1 MNVKYKD
8 RDRHLFQEKKCLSPF
23 ISLTF
28 ILAKFILS
36 NQESINYPGK
46 DEKKMKKWVFV
57 LILPFFAI
65 SFYLA
70 NLEILE
76 GTEKAQQREQ
86 VFPVAQEIDKLISS
100 ALEEFEKGKADKAAG
115 FLLDAVLLSRPRQ
128 AMPKGFEEKVMGA
141 KEQFSKG
148 NFEQG
153 VEMTTEAYQIFKT
166 AAQSP
171 MAGQEKKSKAQKKEE
186 IAPLA
191 ETVKKRILLARQKFQ
206 EGNADQGV
214 LLLLEAIQLTSPG

>member
-1 MNVKYKD
+1 
-8 RDRHLFQEKKCLSPF
+8 
-23 ISLTF
+23 
-28 ILAKFILS
+28 
-36 NQESINYPGK
+36 
-46 DEKKMKKWVFV
+46 MKKWVSV
-57 LILPFFAI
+57 LILPFLAI
-65 SFYLA
+65 SFYPG

-100 ALEEFEKGKADKAAG
+100 ALEHFEKGKADKG
-115 FLLDAVLLSRPRQ
+115 VSSLLDAVLLTRPRQ

-153 VEMTTEAYQIFKT
+153 VEITTEAYQIFKI
-166 AAQSP
+166 AAQSAI
-171 MAGQEKKSKAQKKEE
+171 AGQEENSEAQKKEE

-191 ETVKKRILLARQKFQ
+191 EIVKKRILLARQKFQ

-214 LLLLEAIQLTSPG
+214 LLLLEAIQLASPN